1 MRHCTSLNRLAGSTA
16 IAVALSVT
24 SAASAHDSSHH
35 NNGMEQFLTSPLMH
49 STQLSD
55 AAPPL
60 WDGLGDLHYPIT
72 TASPQAQQYFDQ
84 GLRLTYA
91 FNHAEARRAFHQ
103 AQQLDPA
110 CALCYWGEALVLGP
124 NINAPMTADANPP
137 AVEALAKAQAAAGG
151 ASAKERALIAALAKR
166 YSADP
171 QADRAAL
178 DRAFADAMA
187 AAAAAY
193 PDDQE
198 IAVLAAEAIMDTQPW
213 DYWVYGDNGA
223 TTPKGRASEI
233 IALLEK
239 VLKANPDHPGAIHYY
254 IHAVEASDAPERAEP
269 YADRLAA
276 LMPDAGHIVHMPS
289 HIYYRIGRYVDSM
302 KANQDAVVVDEAFFA
317 KVDDQGIY
325 RGGYYTHNVHFVAV
339 SAQMAG
345 DGETAVAAAE
355 KLAGVVTDEA
365 ASTYAWAQPIKAAPY
380 FTHAQYSAPDT
391 VLALPDPGD
400 RFAYVKGMWHYARG
414 VAAAAKGDASAA
426 AAEADAI
433 DTLATKGDLKFLI
446 DNYIPGDQ
454 LLQIARHVVLARI
467 AQHQGDHAK
476 AIEEFRQ
483 AAALEDGMPY
493 MEPPYW
499 YYPVRQSLG
508 AALLH
513 AGQPEEAVAAFRA
526 SLKLAPNNGWA
537 IYGLMEAQKK
547 LGDEAGAKASEAAL
561 AKTWIG
567 SRDLLDLSKL

>member
-16 IAVALSVT
+16 IAVVLSVT
-24 SAASAHDSSHH
+24 SVASAHDSSHH
-35 NNGMEQFLTSPLMH
+35 NNGMEQFPTSPLMH

-72 TASPQAQQYFDQ
+72 TASPQAQRYFDQ

-103 AQQLDPA
+103 AQQLDAA

-124 NINAPMTADANPP
+124 NINAPMTADANPL

-151 ASAKERALIAALAKR
+151 ASAKEQALIAALAKR

-171 QADRAAL
+171 HADRAAL

-223 TTPKGRASEI
+223 TTPKGRAGEI

-276 LMPDAGHIVHMPS
+276 LMPGAGHIVHMPS

-345 DGETAVAAAE
+345 DGKTAVTAAE
-355 KLAGVVTDEA
+355 KLAGVITDEA

-414 VAAAAKGDASAA
+414 VAAAAKGDASVA

-433 DTLATKGDLKFLI
+433 DTLATKGNLKFLI

-476 AIEEFRQ
+476 AVEEFRQ

-513 AGQPEEAVAAFRA
+513 AGQPEEAVAAFQA